1 MEQEYSG
8 RDFGSFEGEQV
19 GGAFVAARAVFAG
32 SVVPELIGDGLGEE
46 IGFGRKNLSIKEFGF
61 DGIVD
66 AFDVGIGVRA
76 GRRIKAVLGAEGLL
90 DAQMKA
96 LGPIMEGIAIELD
109 AQVGGEDDLVGIQAV
124 LLEVS
129 QKAPDGESGVGFG
142 EFVAVSQ
149 ELSAAGEFADGVLE
163 VRQAVALHLWPV
175 EGNVGEV
182 LHIHLEA
189 SEG

>member
-8 RDFGSFEGEQV
+8 GDFGSFEGEQV

-76 GRRIKAVLGAEGLL
+76 GRRIKAVFGAEGLL

-96 LGPIMEGIAIELD
+96 LGPIMESVAIELD
-109 AQVGGEDDLVGIQAV
+109 AQVGGDDDLVGIQAG
-124 LLEVS
+124 LLQVS
-129 QKAPDGESGVGFG
+129 KKSAGRPGWRRFWTVRCCKLRIERRRRVRGGCIGSEAGRCAASGARRR
-142 EFVAVSQ
+142 EC
-149 ELSAAGEFADGVLE
+149 
-163 VRQAVALHLWPV
+163 R
-175 EGNVGEV
+175 
-182 LHIHLEA
+182 
-189 SEG
+189 